1 MRDSGPVDD
10 APARLRTAYGDLST
24 LLAELSDAEAAQ
36 PSGCAGWA
44 VLDLAQHLVFDA
56 RRGLV
61 ATATPAEGPA
71 DCDAV
76 QYWRDWSQSP
86 AQADDDLWRT
96 RVSASVAG
104 GIGAL
109 AAAYA
114 ETSAA
119 ALVSA
124 ARLAPTDLVTTQG
137 RVLARDD
144 LLSTL
149 TVEAAVHHVDLVR
162 SLERAGPGAGPLA
175 EVRRVL
181 VGVLGSDLPDD
192 WDDLTA
198 ARRGTGREA
207 LTPADRRVLGSRAER
222 FPLFS

>member
-1 MRDSGPVDD
+1 M
-10 APARLRTAYGDLST
+10 
-24 LLAELSDAEAAQ
+24 
-36 PSGCAGWA
+36 
-44 VLDLAQHLVFDA
+44 
-56 RRGLV
+56 
-61 ATATPAEGPA
+61 
-71 DCDAV
+71 
-76 QYWRDWSQSP
+76 
-86 AQADDDLWRT
+86 
-96 RVSASVAG
+96 
-104 GIGAL
+104 
-109 AAAYA
+109 
-114 ETSAA
+114 
-119 ALVSA
+119 
-124 ARLAPTDLVTTQG
+124 
-137 RVLARDD
+137 LARDD

-181 VGVLGSDLPDD
+181 AGVLGSDLPDD